1 VLQAQHTVTELRLQL
16 VQYESAASALEEVQ
30 KQLQAKGETLASV
43 QQQLREEQRVRAA
56 AEAAV
61 RQAERALERA
71 KTSLQDKLE
80 SERENLLVYGRSVH
94 EVGCEHLLVGGVGG
108 MSMVYHPCLCFE
120 LLSSNR
126 AVPLH
131 DRCCYRR

>member
-30 KQLQAKGETLASV
+30 KQLQAKAETLASV

-94 EVGCEHLLVGGVGG
+94 EVGCEHLLGGGG
-108 MSMVYHPCLCFE
+108 MSMVYHPCLCFD